1 MSRDSTKHPCWKKL
15 LHPLGDQKHPA
26 ELLDQGSLS
35 QSLRFNQHKKSGLRT
50 STPMTGRM
58 CSEIHINS
66 QVLCRKSPK
75 IPIPCPLAENG
86 MAGVT
91 HEATRRNSLLLA
103 GCFSTTVC
111 WNRLWTQQ
119 GRQPLSVIVIL
130 NVQGLHGMIA
140 ASRLYLHSLKVV
152 CVPKM
157 AHCPS
162 ALTI

>member
-1 MSRDSTKHPCWKKL
+1 MSSLAHQASVLDKTSASLGGPETSGGAFGSRKL
-15 LHPLGDQKHPA
+15 KSKP
-26 ELLDQGSLS
+26 GS
-35 QSLRFNQHKKSGLRT
+35 NQHKKSGCL

-58 CSEIHINS
+58 CSEIHIFP
-66 QVLCRKSPK
+66 VLCRKSPK
-75 IPIPCPLAENG
+75 IPMPCPLAENG

-91 HEATRRNSLLLA
+91 HEATRRSSLLLA

-119 GRQPLSVIVIL
+119 GRQSISVIVIL

-157 AHCPS
+157 ALCPS